1 VAGWAASPAEG
12 KVLATGNTPSQEQTR
27 EVVAAMDGM
36 ASEAAVNEDRM
47 SRWRNRR
54 SRPDAPAKG
63 GGAVYG
69 IGMIGAMAYF
79 FQSAES
85 GWDYVLA
92 IPRASVWPALLVYKL
107 LKSFYG

>member
-1 VAGWAASPAEG
+1 MPWW
-12 KVLATGNTPSQEQTR
+12 K
-27 EVVAAMDGM
+27 
-36 ASEAAVNEDRM
+36 
-47 SRWRNRR
+47 NRR
-54 SRPDAPAKG
+54 SRQDGASAG

-85 GWDYVLA
+85 GWDYVRVV
-92 IPRASVWPALLVYKL
+92 PKASVWPALLVYKL

>member
-1 VAGWAASPAEG
+1 MDAMAGAAAAPEEQKPRWKSRRARKDG
-12 KVLATGNTPSQEQTR
+12 AAT
-27 EVVAAMDGM
+27 
-36 ASEAAVNEDRM
+36 
-47 SRWRNRR
+47 
-54 SRPDAPAKG
+54 G

-92 IPRASVWPALLVYKL
+92 IPKASVWPALLVYKL